1 MKKISFLATL
11 IVGLLFSTLSY
22 GANDIQP
29 TDLNSNEI
37 TTLDI
42 SGSFV
47 QDLETSEPSSQNAEI
62 EVYEVGECCGTCT
75 VSINLVF
82 FSFEYEWCCNKCKEE
97 QQQ

>member
-47 QDLETSEPSSQNAEI
+47 
-62 EVYEVGECCGTCT
+62 
-75 VSINLVF
+75 
-82 FSFEYEWCCNKCKEE
+82 
-97 QQQ
+97 